1 MDAILY
7 EKIKNYIITG
17 SSIIVTYSPYNSDC
31 DVALD
36 TTNIESNVKDELF
49 NELESWWHEDLSENY
64 LLPNDIYGGGDFE
77 FIIKENELWV
87 DGHIRMSIDDV
98 TNTDIFQNIDDE
110 SKALMQIMIEGKGLS
125 ADDLM
130 LYFEYTDEFQKFDFT
145 AWDQG
150 LKEYVTIPFTVDEL
164 KQVKQII
171 ANTIKSLNVFSF
183 KFKDGGM
190 SAECYENRLSIEE
203 YWPYLFK
210 LNIEN

>member
-125 ADDLM
+125 ADVCSSDLRVKAF
-130 LYFEYTDEFQKFDFT
+130 L
-145 AWDQG
+145 
-150 LKEYVTIPFTVDEL
+150 LTI
-164 KQVKQII
+164 
-171 ANTIKSLNVFSF
+171 
-183 KFKDGGM
+183 
-190 SAECYENRLSIEE
+190 
-203 YWPYLFK
+203 
-210 LNIEN
+210 

>member
-1 MDAILY
+1 
-7 EKIKNYIITG
+7 
-17 SSIIVTYSPYNSDC
+17 
-31 DVALD
+31 
-36 TTNIESNVKDELF
+36 
-49 NELESWWHEDLSENY
+49 
-64 LLPNDIYGGGDFE
+64 
-77 FIIKENELWV
+77 
-87 DGHIRMSIDDV
+87 
-98 TNTDIFQNIDDE
+98 
-110 SKALMQIMIEGKGLS
+110 
-125 ADDLM
+125 M